1 MSPSFSSRMHRGLLA
16 STALLLAP
24 LGCATS
30 SHAGAA
36 RDEAALRTDEPP
48 RVKPKWGLVIHGG
61 AGVISREN
69 LTPEREAAM
78 RAALTQA
85 LQAGH
90 AVLAKGGRSMDAV
103 TAAIRVMED
112 SPYFNAG
119 KGAVFNHDGVNELD
133 AAVMDGKTRMAGAV
147 AGVHHIQNPI
157 DLARLVMEKSPH
169 VMMVGDGAEA
179 FAQSQGMPL
188 VDAKYF
194 YTEERWQGLQR
205 ALEQERAK
213 GAPPAEQGQPSTQGL
228 SPATPGQPSA
238 PGHPP
243 AQGTSP
249 ATPGQPLTPAH
260 PPAQGTS
267 PATPGQPSAPGQ
279 PPAQRTSPATPG
291 QPVTPAQPPASAP
304 PPGQPTTPAQPQP
317 GSSLTPGVDPI
328 TGDHKFGTVGAVALD
343 MEGNLAAG
351 TSTGG
356 MTNKRF
362 GRVGDAPII
371 GAGTYADERCA
382 VSATGHGEFFI
393 RYTVARD
400 ICARVEYQDLPLPE
414 AASYV
419 INDVLV
425 KAGGE
430 GGVIAMDRQGHVAM
444 PFNSS
449 GMYRGYI
456 SEDGTPTVAI
466 FQQP

>member
-1 MSPSFSSRMHRGLLA
+1 MSPSFSSWLHRSLLA
-16 STALLLAP
+16 GTALLLAP

-30 SHAGAA
+30 SQVGAA
-36 RDEAALRTDEPP
+36 RDEAALRTDAPP

-69 LTPEREAAM
+69 LTPEREAAV
-78 RAALTQA
+78 RAALTEA

-90 AVLAKGGRSMDAV
+90 AVLAKGGRSLDAV
-103 TAAIRVMED
+103 TAAIRVLED

-119 KGAVFNHDGVNELD
+119 KGAVFNHEGVNELD

-179 FAQSQGMPL
+179 FAQSQGVPL

-213 GAPPAEQGQPSTQGL
+213 QG
-228 SPATPGQPSA
+228 PSA
-238 PGHPP
+238 PQPP
-243 AQGTSP
+243 
-249 ATPGQPLTPAH
+249 
-260 PPAQGTS
+260 
-267 PATPGQPSAPGQ
+267 PSAPSSEPRQ
-279 PPAQRTSPATPG
+279 E
-291 QPVTPAQPPASAP
+291 TPAQPPAA
-304 PPGQPTTPAQPQP
+304 PGQVPPAEPRP
-317 GSSLTPGVDPI
+317 GAALTPGMDPI

-343 MEGNLAAG
+343 QEGNLAAG

-362 GRVGDAPII
+362 GRVGDSPII

-400 ICARVEYQDLPLPE
+400 ICARVEYQDLPLLE
-414 AASYV
+414 AANFV
-419 INDVLV
+419 VHDVLV

-456 SEDGTPTVAI
+456 GEDGTPSIAI

>member
-30 SHAGAA
+30 SQAGAA
-36 RDEAALRTDEPP
+36 RDEAALRTDAPP

-78 RAALTQA
+78 RAALTEA

-179 FAQSQGMPL
+179 FARSQGMPL

-194 YTEERWQGLQR
+194 FTEERWQGLQR
-205 ALEQERAK
+205 ALEQEKAK
-213 GAPPAEQGQPSTQGL
+213 QAPPAEQGQPSTQGL
-228 SPATPGQPSA
+228 SPATPA
-238 PGHPP
+238 
-243 AQGTSP
+243 
-249 ATPGQPLTPAH
+249 
-260 PPAQGTS
+260 
-267 PATPGQPSAPGQ
+267 
-279 PPAQRTSPATPG
+279 
-291 QPVTPAQPPASAP
+291 QPVTPAQPPASAQP
-304 PPGQPTTPAQPQP
+304 PAPQPVTPAQPQP

-343 MEGNLAAG
+343 MDGNLAAG

-419 INDVLV
+419 VNDVLV

>member
-1 MSPSFSSRMHRGLLA
+1 MSPSFSSRMHHGLLA

-205 ALEQERAK
+205 ALEQEKAK

-228 SPATPGQPSA
+228 SPAQPSA
-238 PGHPP
+238 PGQPP
-243 AQGTSP
+243 AQGASP
-249 ATPGQPLTPAH
+249 ATPGQPLTPA
-260 PPAQGTS
+260 
-267 PATPGQPSAPGQ
+267 
-279 PPAQRTSPATPG
+279 
-291 QPVTPAQPPASAP
+291 QPPASAP
-304 PPGQPTTPAQPQP
+304 QPGQPATPAQPSSPAQLPTQCATPATPSQPQP

-419 INDVLV
+419 VNDVLV

>member
-24 LGCATS
+24 LGCVTS
-30 SHAGAA
+30 SQAGAA

-133 AAVMDGKTRMAGAV
+133 AAVMDGKSRMAGAV

-194 YTEERWQGLQR
+194 FTEERWQGLQR
-205 ALEQERAK
+205 ALEQEKAK

-228 SPATPGQPSA
+228 SPA
-238 PGHPP
+238 
-243 AQGTSP
+243 
-249 ATPGQPLTPAH
+249 
-260 PPAQGTS
+260 
-267 PATPGQPSAPGQ
+267 QPSAPGQ
-279 PPAQRTSPATPG
+279 PPTPGATLG

-304 PPGQPTTPAQPQP
+304 QPGHPATPAQPSSPAQLPTKGATPATPAQPVTPAQPQP

-343 MEGNLAAG
+343 MDGNLAAG

-414 AASYV
+414 AANYV

-456 SEDGTPTVAI
+456 NEDGTPTVAI

>member
-1 MSPSFSSRMHRGLLA
+1 MFPSLSSRMHRGLLA

-30 SHAGAA
+30 SQAGAA

-48 RVKPKWGLVIHGG
+48 RMKPKWGLVIHGG
-61 AGVISREN
+61 AGGISREN

-78 RAALTQA
+78 RAALTEA

-90 AVLAKGGRSMDAV
+90 AVLAKGGRSLDAV
-103 TAAIRVMED
+103 TAAIRVLED

-157 DLARLVMEKSPH
+157 DLARRVMEKSPH
-169 VMMVGDGAEA
+169 VMLVGDGAEA

-213 GAPPAEQGQPSTQGL
+213 EAPPAEQGQPSTQGQ
-228 SPATPGQPSA
+228 A
-238 PGHPP
+238 P
-243 AQGTSP
+243 AQPVT
-249 ATPGQPLTPAH
+249 
-260 PPAQGTS
+260 
-267 PATPGQPSAPGQ
+267 PGQ
-279 PPAQRTSPATPG
+279 PPAQGA
-291 QPVTPAQPPASAP
+291 TPAQPSSPTQPPAPARP
-304 PPGQPTTPAQPQP
+304 ATPAQPQP
-317 GSSLTPGVDPI
+317 GSSLTPGVAPI

-362 GRVGDAPII
+362 GRVGDSPII

-400 ICARVEYQDLPLPE
+400 ICARVEYQDLPLLE
-414 AASYV
+414 AANHV
-419 INDVLV
+419 VNDVLV
-425 KAGGE
+425 RAGGE

-456 SEDGTPTVAI
+456 GEDGTPTVSI